1 MGKEE
6 VMKKIGM
13 KLMCGLST
21 ALRCIYGLFLGLT
34 SCFVVYMV
42 FIGTP
47 FMLSKAIAA
56 ELQQKRLELPANYS
70 MEDFKA
76 ALQLG
81 WEFRITKGEIP
92 KCSEAYRPAMQR
104 AMEAAR
110 KCWNLDT
117 CSKVVTDSAR
127 EAMGCPQKGVCDG
140 KVDLEVLDKC
150 NKKCTP
156 HKDNETA
163 LSKCIAKF
171 K

>member
-1 MGKEE
+1 MLPPATLRLQI

-21 ALRCIYGLFLGLT
+21 ALRCMYGLFLGLT

-42 FIGTP
+42 FVGIP
-47 FMLSKAIAA
+47 CIASKAIAA
-56 ELQQKRLELPANYS
+56 ELQQKRMEIPDGYS

-81 WEFRITKGEIP
+81 WESRITKGEIP
-92 KCSEAYRPAMQR
+92 KCNEAYRPAMQR

-117 CSKVVTDSAR
+117 CSKVITDSAR
-127 EAMGCPQKGVCDG
+127 KAMNCPP
-140 KVDLEVLDKC
+140 L
-150 NKKCTP
+150 KK
-156 HKDNETA
+156 
-163 LSKCIAKF
+163 AKKKPKKNVTGRDIF
-171 K
+171 